1 MLYPCRLLSAPPTG
15 SPTETAGMIISGARK
30 ARIHLYFI
38 PSLFLSISQF
48 GRKTSNIIFLFDNI
62 DHGRYNEQK
71 ALIKEGN
78 AP

>member
-1 MLYPCRLLSAPPTG
+1 
-15 SPTETAGMIISGARK
+15 MIISGVRK
-30 ARIHLYFI
+30 ARIHLHFI

-48 GRKTSNIIFLFDNI
+48 GWKTSNIIFLFDNI

>member
-1 MLYPCRLLSAPPTG
+1 
-15 SPTETAGMIISGARK
+15 MIASGVRK

-38 PSLFLSISQF
+38 PSLFLSISQIR
-48 GRKTSNIIFLFDNI
+48 RKTSDFIFLFDNI